1 MPKAKVACVNLAYD
15 NSHLQ
20 YLLRQRGGLLVRG
33 QFKKAKEFELKILA
47 EMESNKDKYTRPV
60 VAFVIFETFDCQQR
74 CYDELQTKR
83 NVYGDISYN
92 KSGKA
97 FTVLGEKLELEEV
110 GEPSDLNWE
119 YVGYPR
125 KLIFR
130 NQIIVIFSMSVFL
143 LGILYLSTI
152 IQVSE
157 YNKVKMYPALKDCE
171 SIKSQF

>member
-1 MPKAKVACVNLAYD
+1 M
-15 NSHLQ
+15 
-20 YLLRQRGGLLVRG
+20 
-33 QFKKAKEFELKILA
+33 
-47 EMESNKDKYTRPV
+47 
-60 VAFVIFETFDCQQR
+60 
-74 CYDELQTKR
+74 
-83 NVYGDISYN
+83 
-92 KSGKA
+92 
-97 FTVLGEKLELEEV
+97 LGEKLELEEV

-130 NQIIVIFSMSVFL
+130 NQIIVIFSMSIFL

-171 SIKSQF
+171 SIKSQFQTIEMFKEFAEFD

>member
-1 MPKAKVACVNLAYD
+1 
-15 NSHLQ
+15 
-20 YLLRQRGGLLVRG
+20 
-33 QFKKAKEFELKILA
+33 
-47 EMESNKDKYTRPV
+47 MESNKDKYSRPV
-60 VAFVIFETFDCQQR
+60 VAFVIFETFESQQR

-83 NVYGDISYN
+83 NVYGDITYN

-97 FTVLGEKLELEEV
+97 LTVLGEKLELEEV

-130 NQIIVIFSMSVFL
+130 NQLIVIFSMSVFL

-152 IQVSE
+152 IQVQE

-171 SIKSQF
+171 SIKS